1 MYSSDETNISMS
13 DIYNQIQVKCDLQN
27 IDEIVSSPL
36 DSDMIDWKYPSR
48 QMFMTEYWALFDPN
62 EPANWDKYPNS
73 VKAFTGLLTSPMTE
87 IYNSIDPG
95 TAINYDNWYA
105 RDWYVKMLYNP
116 KWTLSYKN
124 QNIEELMDKSSNNY
138 INQHKIM
145 KLLRQERFFP
155 ALVEIS
161 KLTDPISPTNFKRS
175 GKQSRDNYMVI
186 SINGNYDNSEEESTN
201 IDTANQQASGNGLLT
216 FTGDSGS
223 FSPNSSDDTNYI
235 LF

>member
-1 MYSSDETNISMS
+1 
-13 DIYNQIQVKCDLQN
+13 
-27 IDEIVSSPL
+27 
-36 DSDMIDWKYPSR
+36 MIDWKYPSR

-62 EPANWDKYPNS
+62 EPANWDKYTNS
-73 VKAFTGLLTSPMTE
+73 VKAFTGLVTSPMTE

-124 QNIEELMDKSSNNY
+124 QNIEELMDKSGNNY

-161 KLTDPISPTNFKRS
+161 KLTDPLSPTNFKRS

-186 SINGNYDNSEEESTN
+186 SINGNYDNSEAESTN

-216 FTGDSGS
+216 FTGDAGS
-223 FSPNSSDDTNYI
+223 LSPNSSDDTNYI